1 MNKIILKFRIKNL
14 LLDFVY
20 YAIVFLFAWLFD
32 KVLEI
37 SCFILTYTLI
47 RNEFSKAI
55 HGKDFTSSAYKGIIY
70 CRYITFGI
78 QLISLVFIITI
89 DLSKYINLILAFIL
103 GIINFFAKDYLE
115 YIISTKVVFYK
126 GMKEE
131 DLPKDLC
138 GIQYQIMYQYY
149 IKRYKLDKIAL
160 NVNYSVE
167 NVKKIKAKIIKRYS

>member
-14 LLDFVY
+14 LQDFIF
-20 YAIVFLFAWLFD
+20 YAIIFILAYLFNKMF
-32 KVLEI
+32 EI
-37 SCFILTYTLI
+37 TCYILTYTAI
-47 RNEFSKAI
+47 RNEFSKAV
-55 HGKDFTSSAYKGIIY
+55 HGKDFTSSAYKGIKY
-70 CRYITFGI
+70 CRYITFCI
-78 QLISLVFIITI
+78 QLISLIFLITI

-115 YIISTKVVFYK
+115 YIISTKIVFYK

-131 DLPKDLC
+131 DLPKDLY

-149 IKRYKLDKIAL
+149 VKRYKLDKIAL

>member
-55 HGKDFTSSAYKGIIY
+55 HGKDFTESSYKGIVY
-70 CRYITFGI
+70 CRYITFCI
-78 QLISLVFIITI
+78 QLISLVFLITI

-115 YIISTKVVFYK
+115 YVIATKVVFYK
-126 GMKEE
+126 GMKAHE
-131 DLPKDLC
+131 LPKDLA
-138 GIQYQIMYQYY
+138 GIEYDIMYYY
-149 IKRYKLDKIAL
+149 YVERYKLDKIAL
-160 NVNYSVE
+160 CVNYSVD
-167 NVKKIKAKIIKRYS
+167 NVKKLKAKIIKRYS